1 MVNLFDG
8 LAKSI
13 TKRTWFVLGG
23 GLVLTAALLAAGGGK
38 SEWIPDVKR
47 LRALTCGDYTSHRGD
62 PKVQRISFPEGSLPN
77 ADRREA
83 MAIFISYSRRDS
95 EFVDRL
101 IPELE
106 ERGFDVWIDRQ
117 DIRGG
122 SAWRASISQA
132 MRQCRAVVF
141 VLSPRSAASDNVA
154 KELSLADDHRRP
166 IVPISLEP
174 CPIPAALDF
183 QLAGLQIVDFTQAG
197 FSDSVSQLVQAL
209 HALIP
214 PTWTPALQGTISRAD
229 PTPNVYWLVTAVL
242 LMAGLVIGLAR
253 IGLFDGLAGREGK
266 ARKSA
271 DSSADTAPCTA
282 SPNATSDVVAYE
294 ILGVQLDPDSL
305 NQQTIHFSIRVTVSG
320 DADGIVVSPFA
331 GSWTDRV
338 LPHTK
343 KSA

>member
-8 LAKSI
+8 LGKSI

-23 GLVLTAALLAAGGGK
+23 GLVLAAALLVAGEK
-38 SEWIPDVKR
+38 KFEWIPDVKR

-62 PKVQRISFPEGSLPN
+62 PKVQEISFPEGSLPN
-77 ADRREA
+77 VDRREA
-83 MAIFISYSRRDS
+83 IAVFISYSRRDS

-106 ERGFDVWIDRQ
+106 DRGFDVWIDRQ

-154 KELSLADDHRRP
+154 KELSLADDHKRP
-166 IVPISLEP
+166 IVPISFEP

-197 FSDSVSQLVQAL
+197 FSDSVNQLVQAL

-214 PTWTPALQGTISRAD
+214 ATRTPALQGAVSRAD
-229 PTPNVYWLVTAVL
+229 PTPNAYWLVTAVL
-242 LMAGLVIGLAR
+242 LMTGLVIGLAR
-253 IGLFDGLAGREGK
+253 IGLFDGLAGREGT
-266 ARKSA
+266 APKSP
-271 DSSADTAPCTA
+271 DSSADTAPCAA
-282 SPNATSDVVAYE
+282 SPNTTSDVVAYE
-294 ILGVQLDPDSL
+294 ILAVQLDPDSL
-305 NQQTIHFSIRVTVSG
+305 NQQTVRFSIRLTVSG
-320 DADGIVVSPFA
+320 QTGGMVATPFA

-338 LPHTK
+338 LTPTK